1 MKSTTTGH
9 LLFKLGIMD
18 DRKRAELTK
27 KAEEL
32 GKSSFMFA
40 HFMDNQKAEQERGIT
55 ISCTTKEFFTDN
67 YHYTVIDAPGHR
79 DFLKNM
85 ISGASQAD
93 VALLMVPADKGG
105 FERAIAKGNHK
116 TGEVMGQTRQHA
128 QLCYLLGIEQLV
140 VGINK
145 MDAESVNYS
154 EERYNE
160 IKDEVHNMLRKQG
173 WAKKMDSIPFIPLSG
188 WTGENLTEES
198 TNMPWYKGFEVKVGN
213 ETVKGNT
220 LVDALTNVAR
230 PPKRPTDAPLR
241 VPVSQLIKIPGI
253 GDIVT
258 GRIEQGTLKPG
269 MNVRFMPSGITGNV
283 FSIEMHHKN
292 VDSAGPGDNVG
303 VNVKKLPKATGKK
316 KKLNLGGQVM
326 MPENDPSPRGKIKS
340 FTGTM
345 MVQNHPGELRAG
357 AEDKGGFTP
366 VVFVRTGRA
375 PCRMVKIH
383 QRVERIK
390 GKPVKIEDPLF
401 VKAHDQAVIT
411 FEPKMPLYLEDF
423 KTCPGLGRVAIMD
436 SNNLVMLGMISNIE
450 YYPEKTK

>member
-1 MKSTTTGH
+1 
-9 LLFKLGIMD
+9 MD
-18 DRKRAELTK
+18 ERKKAELTK

-85 ISGASQAD
+85 ISGASQAE

-128 QLCYLLGIEQLV
+128 QLCYLLGIEQII

-145 MDAESVNYS
+145 MDSESVKYS

-160 IKDEVHNMLRKQG
+160 IKDEVSIMLKKQG
-173 WAKKMDSIPFIPLSG
+173 WGKKMESIPFIPLSG

-198 TNMPWYKGFEVKVGN
+198 SNMPWYKGFEVKVAG
-213 ETVKGNT
+213 ETVKGHT

-230 PPKRPTDAPLR
+230 PPERPIDAPFR
-241 VPVSQLIKIPGI
+241 MPVSQLLKIPGI

-269 MNVRFMPSGITGNV
+269 ANVRFMPSGIVGNV

-292 VDSAGPGDNVG
+292 VVAAGPGDNVG
-303 VNVKKLPKATGKK
+303 VNIKKLPKPTGKK
-316 KKLNLGGQVM
+316 KKLSLNGQVM
-326 MPENDPSPRGKIKS
+326 MLENDPAPRGKIKS
-340 FTGTM
+340 FTATM

-357 AEDKGGFTP
+357 NEGDQGGFTP
-366 VVFVRTGRA
+366 VVFVRTSRA
-375 PCRMVKIH
+375 PCRMKKIH
-383 QRVERIK
+383 YRVERIK
-390 GKPVKIEDPLF
+390 GKPIKTDDPLF
-401 VKAHDQAVIT
+401 VKAHDQAEIT
-411 FEPKMPLYLEDF
+411 FEPKMSLYLEDF
-423 KTCPGLGRVAIMD
+423 KTCAGLGRIAVMD
-436 SNNLVMLGMISNIE
+436 SNTLVMLGMVKSVE
-450 YYPEKTK
+450 YYPVKK